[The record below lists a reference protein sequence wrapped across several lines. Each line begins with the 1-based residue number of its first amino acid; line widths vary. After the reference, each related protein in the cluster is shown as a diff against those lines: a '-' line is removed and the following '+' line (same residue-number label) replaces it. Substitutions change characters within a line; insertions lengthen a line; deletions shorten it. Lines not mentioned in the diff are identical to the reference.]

1 MGGMIPS
8 MPQTPFWH
16 LTPTDGQ
23 QKKPF
28 QQEIFLLETDVAGL
42 FFAENLQDVEVFLVP
57 GFRLELLREP
67 QNEYDERAIQIFV
80 SPKDRPKQRIGYIP
94 RAQNEI
100 LSRLM
105 DAGKYLY
112 AVIQEK
118 RTHPDG
124 QFDLTIRVFMED

>member
-16 LTPTDGQ
+16 LAPTDGR

-28 QQEIFLLETDVAGL
+28 QQEIFLLETYVAGL

-67 QNEYDERAIQIFV
+67 QNAGSQRFPLPFPQYLNERKTLCTEYWYRGFIH
-80 SPKDRPKQRIGYIP
+80 G
-94 RAQNEI
+94 
-100 LSRLM
+100 
-105 DAGKYLY
+105 
-112 AVIQEK
+112 
-118 RTHPDG
+118 T
-124 QFDLTIRVFMED
+124 